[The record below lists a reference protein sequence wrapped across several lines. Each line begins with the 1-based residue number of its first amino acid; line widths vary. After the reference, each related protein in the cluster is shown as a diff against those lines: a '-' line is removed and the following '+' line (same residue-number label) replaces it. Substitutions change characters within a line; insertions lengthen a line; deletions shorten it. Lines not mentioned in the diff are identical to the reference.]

1 MILDLTDLSIAPS
14 GLLGLLFCSHIDVL
28 PFVCDSGCARVYL
41 ITCRFVTLFYTVLA
55 DTSGFVM
62 PLVPPGLQLG
72 GMEYISLVIL

>member
-1 MILDLTDLSIAPS
+1 MILDLDDLSFDRVSYSA
-14 GLLGLLFCSHIDVL
+14 FCFYSHIAVL

-41 ITCRFVTLFYTVLA
+41 ITRRFVTLFYTVLA

>member
-1 MILDLTDLSIAPS
+1 MILDLDDLSIDRVR
-14 GLLGLLFCSHIDVL
+14 LGLLFYSHVTVL